1 MKIQEIIEPLTE
13 SKGLF
18 GRKVGDTFTDDNG
31 EKARFEKIM
40 MYPEDEKSYAD
51 IQACDAAKKHLEKET
66 GLKILWVNAHGVHNL
81 AFAIAQFTLDNG
93 ETMLWGRHYR
103 AVPNNVISSWSNK
116 ETPGTWTLQTKS
128 ATKMRTGL
136 TPQDLIGTDKKFS
149 GIEEIMSR
157 VTMRM
162 SDKTILD
169 GFSQL
174 IAGSLP
180 VFRDQASNMEAIRD
194 YLGEIMQPIALI
206 QGMVKG
212 DADKARE
219 ECLGMDWNQC
229 SVVWPQSKNTN
240 LIDSVF
246 IAPRGNTLGI
256 SSKGNKGANA
266 SSGNIWSAIEKARRS
281 GKTDLMDNY
290 TNVVEIIEIINGN
303 SAVEGPIKLGQR
315 FGMCD
320 DALATEIRRLVTV
333 DQTDVSKL
341 STAAQKLFNEYGS
354 RPEVSGYR
362 FGYVLLANLAK
373 KVSAHVNQ
381 VPEFGEGCLAFLN
394 QASILQ
400 VYTTAKVVKND
411 VHITGFKSIYPAT
424 FDGSVYLDAGK
435 NYCSNRVS
443 GKISFKY
450 GANKPAVDEK
460 PAYADFSL

>member
-1 MKIQEIIEPLTE
+1 MKIMEIIQPVTE

-31 EKARFEKIM
+31 AKASFQKIM
-40 MYPEDEKSYAD
+40 MYPDGEKTFAD
-51 IQACDAAKKHLEKET
+51 IKACDDAKKQIENET
-66 GLKILWVNAHGVHNL
+66 GIKILWVNAHGAHNL
-81 AFAIAQFTLDNG
+81 AFAVAQFTMDNG

-103 AVPNNVISSWSNK
+103 TVPSNVISSWSNK
-116 ETPGTWTLQTKS
+116 EAPGTWTLQTKS

-157 VTMRM
+157 VTVRM
-162 SDKTILD
+162 SDETILD

-174 IAGSLP
+174 IAGTLP
-180 VFRDQASNMEAIRD
+180 VFRDQAHNLEAIRD

-219 ECLGMDWNQC
+219 ECLGLGWDQC
-229 SVVWPQSKNTN
+229 GVVWPQAKNTN

-246 IAPRGNTLGI
+246 VAPQGNTLGI

-281 GKTDLMDNY
+281 GKTQLVETYN
-290 TNVVEIIEIINGN
+290 NVVEIIEVINSN
-303 SAVEGPIKLGQR
+303 SAMEGPIKLAIR

-333 DQTDVSKL
+333 DQNDVSKL
-341 STAAQKLFNEYGS
+341 SPAAQKLFNEYGS
-354 RPEVSGYR
+354 RPDVSGYR
-362 FGYVLLANLAK
+362 MGFVLLANLAK

-411 VHITGFKSIYPAT
+411 VHITGFKSIYPAE
-424 FDGSVYLDAGK
+424 FDGTVYLDAGK
-435 NYCSNRVS
+435 NYFSSRIA

-450 GANKPAVDEK
+450 GVTPPAVDDK
-460 PAYADFSL
+460 PNFADFSR

>member
-40 MYPEDEKSYAD
+40 MYPEGEKAYAD
-51 IQACDAAKKHLEKET
+51 IQACDAAKKQIEKDT
-66 GLKILWVNAHGVHNL
+66 GLKILWVNAHGAHNL
-81 AFAIAQFTLDNG
+81 AFAVAQFTLDNG

-103 AVPNNVISSWSNK
+103 VVPSNVISSWGNK
-116 ETPGTWTLQTKS
+116 ETPGTWTLQIKS

-149 GIEEIMSR
+149 NVEEILAKVRS
-157 VTMRM
+157 RM
-162 SDKTILD
+162 SDPAIMA
-169 GFSQL
+169 GFEQL
-174 IAGSLP
+174 VQGKLP
-180 VFRDQASNMEAIRD
+180 VFTDQAQNLEAIRD

-206 QGMVKG
+206 NGMVDG
-212 DADKARE
+212 DADTARE
-219 ECLGMDWNQC
+219 ECLGADWTQC
-229 SVVWPQSKNTN
+229 SIVWPQAKNTN

-246 IAPRGNTLGI
+246 VAPRGNTLGI

-281 GKTDLMDNY
+281 GKTDLIDKYN
-290 TNVVEIIEIINGN
+290 NIVEIIEVINSN
-303 SAVEGPIKLGQR
+303 SAIEGPIKLGQR

-320 DALATEIRRLVTV
+320 EAVGNEIRRLVNV
-333 DQTDVSKL
+333 DTNDVSKL
-341 STAAQKLFNEYGS
+341 TPQAQKLFHEYGS
-354 RPEVSGYR
+354 RPDVSGYR
-362 FGYVLLANLAK
+362 IGFVLLANLAK

-411 VHITGFKSIYPAT
+411 VHITGFKSIYPAE

-435 NYCSNRVS
+435 NYMSSRVA

-450 GANKPAVDEK
+450 GVNKPAVDEK